1 MHDAKVQMVLLSA
14 ADEERLVRL
23 ARLYRDHL
31 DGTRDTARAP
41 ALPDL
46 AFTTQT
52 GRVPLG
58 HRLAVLCGTLTELR
72 TALDDVVHGR
82 PSAAA
87 RRSVVAHL
95 PPSHTAE
102 PTPVSDAREALA
114 VWLSGGHVDWRGLW
128 PAPRRKVALPAYPF
142 DDLDDT
148 PGTSDEPGSTR
159 EPTASDAPRDA
170 VPDPDPYSS
179 RGAETVPPA
188 SEAPRAPRGA
198 APADGGWATEYL
210 RRVFA
215 ETAGLA
221 LEDVRAD
228 VPLEDFGLSSFLI
241 TRLNSRLEEDLGERS
256 RTLFFQHG
264 TLADVAEALAAR
276 HTAPPAACTP
286 GAAAPSPEP
295 APAAA

>member
-1 MHDAKVQMVLLSA
+1 MVLLSA

-31 DGTRDTARAP
+31 DDTRDTARAP

-58 HRLAVLCGTLTELR
+58 HRLAVLCGTLAELR

-95 PPSHTAE
+95 AASHTAE
-102 PTPVSDAREALA
+102 PAPVSDPQEALA

-142 DDLDDT
+142 DDLDDM
-148 PGTSDEPGSTR
+148 PGTSASDHPGSTR
-159 EPTASDAPRDA
+159 EPTASDDPGRTRQPSASNALRDA
-170 VPDPDPYSS
+170 GPDPDPY
-179 RGAETVPPA
+179 P
-188 SEAPRAPRGA
+188 PRG
-198 APADGGWATEYL
+198 
-210 RRVFA
+210 
-215 ETAGLA
+215 
-221 LEDVRAD
+221 
-228 VPLEDFGLSSFLI
+228 
-241 TRLNSRLEEDLGERS
+241 
-256 RTLFFQHG
+256 
-264 TLADVAEALAAR
+264 
-276 HTAPPAACTP
+276 
-286 GAAAPSPEP
+286 
-295 APAAA
+295 